1 MNKKKRQ
8 KIIIACDSFKGSLS
22 SRRAGEAAA
31 CGVREVCPEADVRV
45 VAVADGGEGFV
56 EAVLGAVGGREVDC
70 FVLGP
75 LEGNVRA
82 RYALVDDGKCAV
94 MELAEASGLGL
105 VVEDR
110 RNPLF
115 TSTFGTGE
123 MIADAID
130 RGCRR
135 IVMGIGGSATV
146 DGGMGLLSALGV
158 RFLDDRGSELRPCG
172 GALDKIAEIDIS
184 RLDKRVFEVEIT
196 VACDVDNALC
206 GPQGAAFVFGP
217 QKGATPEMCEV
228 LDRGLEHF
236 AEVAKHCTGRN
247 LFAIRGGGA
256 AGGVGAAMAA
266 FLGAKLLPG
275 SKALLDAIGFDEIIA
290 GADLIIT
297 GEGHIDRQT
306 LDGKLPFGVLQ
317 RGRAKDIPVIAV
329 AGRVSDAEML
339 LESGFTAVLP
349 AVGED
354 ADLVEAM
361 KPENASANIRRAVAK
376 YFANN

>member
-1 MNKKKRQ
+1 MNKEKRQ
-8 KIIIACDSFKGSLS
+8 KIVIACDSFKGSLS

-31 CGVREVCPEADVRV
+31 CGVREAEPDADVRV

-56 EAVLGAVGGREVDC
+56 EAVREGTGGKEVEC
-70 FVLGP
+70 RAQGP
-75 LEGNVRA
+75 LEEEVRA

-105 VVEDR
+105 VPEDR
-110 RNPLF
+110 RNPLL

-123 MIADAID
+123 MIADALG
-130 RGCRR
+130 RGCLR

-158 RFLDDRGSELRPCG
+158 RFLDDGGCELRPCG
-172 GALDKIAEIDIS
+172 DALDKIAEIDMS
-184 RLDKRVFEVEIT
+184 GLDKRLFEVEIT
-196 VACDVDNALC
+196 VACDVNNVLC

-217 QKGATPEMCEV
+217 QKGATPEMCNV

-236 AEVAKHCTGRN
+236 AEVTKRCTGRN
-247 LFAIRGGGA
+247 LCAIRGGGA

-266 FLGAKLLPG
+266 FLGAKLVPG
-275 SKALLDAIGFDEIIA
+275 SKALLDAIGFDGVIA

-306 LDGKLPFGVLQ
+306 LGGKLPFGVLQ
-317 RGRAKDIPVIAV
+317 RGRAKGIPVIAV

-349 AVGED
+349 AVDED
-354 ADLVEAM
+354 ADLMEAM